1 MTELADRMERRAEE
15 WGNVPKGAIADDV
28 RAARAAHR
36 KAWREAAEMARLYE
50 ARK

>member
-1 MTELADRMERRAEE
+1 MTDLADRMERRSEE
-15 WGNVPKGAIADDV
+15 WGNVPKGAIPDDV

-36 KAWREAAEMARLYE
+36 KAWREAAEMVRLHE